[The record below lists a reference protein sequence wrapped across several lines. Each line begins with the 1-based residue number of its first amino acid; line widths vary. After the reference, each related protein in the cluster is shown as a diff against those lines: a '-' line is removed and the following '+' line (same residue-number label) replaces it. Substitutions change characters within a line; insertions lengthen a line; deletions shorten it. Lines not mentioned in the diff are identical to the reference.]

1 MYNFFQLH
9 STTQGEALKKHYI
22 PLEFEFCKKN
32 AIEEER
38 NNVVE
43 AMIIIMDFVSYRS
56 EDRRKVRINEKSVDL
71 TRWGP

>member
-1 MYNFFQLH
+1 MYNFFQRH
-9 STTQGEALKKHYI
+9 STTQGEALRKHYV

-43 AMIIIMDFVSYRS
+43 AMIIIVDFVSCRS
-56 EDRRKVRINEKSVDL
+56 EDRRKVRIDEKSVE
-71 TRWGP
+71 PIMF

>member
-22 PLEFEFCKKN
+22 PLEFELCKKN

-71 TRWGP
+71 IRWGP

>member
-1 MYNFFQLH
+1 MCNFFQLH
-9 STTQGEALKKHYI
+9 STTQGEALRKHYV

-43 AMIIIMDFVSYRS
+43 AMIIIMDFVGCRIK
-56 EDRRKVRINEKSVDL
+56 DRRKVRIDEKSVDPMP
-71 TRWGP
+71 WGP